1 MLFLEY
7 LNNLDIKASIAIN
20 SFNSPFFDSV
30 MVAISEPIY
39 GLPLC
44 ALVAFLLIKH
54 YKKNTI
60 VVLAALFV
68 VVSLCDS
75 ITFLIFKPLF
85 GVLRP
90 CHNPEVS
97 SLLHLLPDICGGRYG
112 FASSHAANITG
123 VATFLYLLL
132 GHKYKAMKLAFV
144 VAFLVC
150 YSRVYLGVHYV
161 SDVVVGALLGA
172 VIANLIFMFLKHLYA
187 NIEKIS
193 QSGILYYKQNKTA
206 SSKKQETDEW

>member
-1 MLFLEY
+1 LLFLEY
-7 LNNLDIKASIAIN
+7 LNNLDINLSIAIN
-20 SFNSPFFDSV
+20 SFNSPFFDKV
-30 MVAISEPIY
+30 MVAVSEPIY
-39 GLPLC
+39 WLPLY
-44 ALVAFLLIKH
+44 ALVILVLVKH
-54 YKKNTI
+54 YKKNT
-60 VVLAALFV
+60 VVVMVALGV

-97 SLLHLLPDICGGRYG
+97 SLLHLLPDYCGGRYG

-161 SDVVVGALLGA
+161 SDVVAGAILGA
-172 VIANLIFMFLKHLYA
+172 IIANFIFRFLKHLYK
-187 NIEKIS
+187 NIDKIS
-193 QSGILYYKQNKTA
+193 QSKILYFKQKTT
-206 SSKKQETDEW
+206 STTTKNIDKW